1 MIYQKNVIGNNHEI
15 TKMLISNCKMIGYE
29 VIMADYIGL
38 RQITIYNCQ
47 LQPDVTK
54 QVLMV
59 LKYMRH
65 LETVDLSGND
75 MTDVI
80 WKP

>member
-1 MIYQKNVIGNNHEI
+1 MQNILVFLSCSSE
-15 TKMLISNCKMIGYE
+15 
-29 VIMADYIGL
+29 L

-59 LKYMRH
+59 LKYIRH